1 MFIYL
6 GNVLKDL
13 LFKIKNFKLISF
25 LVSLILSISISYMLI
40 SSELLSVSGWLSWTL
55 GIGVLGVLLLHAKSF
70 FSSDVSD
77 LGFYYSR
84 LYGLFFS
91 FSYTSLIFL
100 VLMKIGDI
108 KVTATSL
115 FVLLIVVFCIGIY
128 NFLRNNYEDLALNH
142 LLAKNLMTNKSEDK
156 E

>member
-1 MFIYL
+1 M
-6 GNVLKDL
+6 KDL
-13 LFKIKNFKLISF
+13 LFKIKNLKLLSF
-25 LVSLILSISISYMLI
+25 LVSLALSILISYILI
-40 SSELLSVSGWLSWTL
+40 SSELLSISGWLSWTL

-70 FSSDVSD
+70 FSSDVKD

-100 VLMKIGDI
+100 VLLKIGDVKI
-108 KVTATSL
+108 TSTSL

-142 LLAKNLMTNKSEDK
+142 LLAKNLMANKPEEK